1 MINTFIRSALENRF
15 LTGLIFLLLTGAGL
29 LALWKTPVDAIPDLS
44 ENQVIVMTQWS
55 GQTPRNIEDQITYP
69 LTVGMQGLPDVKT
82 VRSSSMLGVS
92 MVTVI
97 FEDSTDIYFARDR
110 VAERLSV
117 LRNQLPMG
125 VMPMLGPDATG
136 VGHIFMYT
144 LESDTHSLTELRSL
158 QDFIVRYELQSI
170 SGVAEVA
177 SMGGYLKSYQIVLDP
192 LKLDQYGLK
201 ISQVIGMIK
210 MANNNVSGNVLEYG
224 EREIAIQG
232 IGFFESPEEI
242 EHVVLGKRDGGTPLT
257 LSDVGTVRLSGKF
270 RRGILADSEEEKVGG
285 IIVMRYGEN
294 PLQVINQ
301 VKEKIVPLEK
311 TLPDGVTIKPFYD
324 RTDLIKNSIRT
335 FRNVLIQM
343 LIITAGVLW
352 FFLMHRRATII
363 TALALTSGVLTTFLL
378 MWIFKI
384 PSNIMSLG
392 GIAIAIG
399 TMVDSAIVVTENA
412 YQRLLQAGH
421 RGRQAFADRFK
432 IVLAST
438 QEVGAPIVFAIIIIC
453 FSFVPI
459 FALEGMEGKL
469 FHPLAFTNIFAMAGA
484 LLASLLFVPL
494 GCLYFLKGDL
504 REDKH
509 IPIVRRLQNIYE
521 PILRKALANRKI
533 VFSIVGTLLVATGIV
548 GSFIGSEFMPPLNEG
563 AIMYMPMT
571 VPDVSERKAQELLIE
586 TNKIFSEF
594 PEVAQVVGK
603 AGRSDT
609 ATDPAPLAMIETF
622 ITLKP
627 KSEWR
632 KGMTKDK
639 LMAEM
644 NRKVNFPNLWN
655 GFTQPIIGRIDMV
668 STGIRSEVGIK
679 IFGDDDEKLEELA
692 LEVENLMLS
701 VPGATGVVA
710 LRTSGLK
717 YLNIDLD
724 EEKLAM
730 YGIAKSDALDLVEIG
745 TGGKVIGRT
754 IEGREKYDI
763 DVRFQRTFREDIPEI
778 KALPLRGKNGQR
790 VPLSSVADISIINGP
805 AVLHSENAKLRGAV
819 QMNVTGRD
827 LGSFIKEAR
836 KHLDTNLILPA
847 GYSVE
852 FDGQYKNQ
860 IRAKK
865 KLSWVVPTVVVLIF
879 LILFLTYKDMG
890 LVSIVMLAI
899 PLSLIG
905 GIIALFLAQFNFSV
919 AVWVGFIAL
928 FGNAVETGVVIVLYL
943 ENTLKEKLKSGV
955 RLTHNVLQSAVIE
968 GATKRLRPVMMT
980 AFTSVLGLLPML
992 LSRGVG
998 AELQKPLAVVVV
1010 GGLITSIVM
1019 TLVVIPLFFAMLREK
1034 THIYSLQKKS

>member
-1 MINTFIRSALENRF
+1 MINAFIRSALENRF
-15 LTGLIFLLLTGAGL
+15 LTGIIFLLLTTAGL
-29 LALWKTPVDAIPDLS
+29 FALWKTPVDAIPDLS

-55 GQTPRNIEDQITYP
+55 GQTPKNIEDQITYP
-69 LTVGMQGLPDVKT
+69 LTVGMQGLPDVKA

-144 LESDTHSLTELRSL
+144 LESDSHSLTKLRSL

-170 SGVAEVA
+170 PGIAEVA
-177 SMGGYLKSYQIVLDP
+177 SIGGYLKSYQIILDP

-201 ISQVIGMIK
+201 ISQVIGMVK

-232 IGFFESPEEI
+232 IGFFESPEEMQQ
-242 EHVVLGKRDGGTPLT
+242 VVIGKRDGNTPLT
-257 LSDVGTVRLSGKF
+257 LSDVGTVRISGKF

-301 VKEKIVPLEK
+301 VKEKIVILEK
-311 TLPDGVTIKPFYD
+311 TLPEGVTIKPFYD
-324 RTDLIKNSIRT
+324 RTELIKNSIRT

-343 LIITAGVLW
+343 LLITAGVLW
-352 FFLMHRRATII
+352 FFLMHKRATLI
-363 TALALTSGVLTTFLL
+363 TAMALVSGVLTTFLL

-412 YQRLLQAGH
+412 YQRLLQAGS
-421 RGRQAFADRFK
+421 RDVSFKRRFE
-432 IVLAST
+432 IILYST

-484 LLASLLFVPL
+484 LFSSLLFVPL
-494 GCLYFLKGDL
+494 ACLYFLKGNL
-504 REDKH
+504 RQDEH

-521 PILRKALANRKI
+521 PILKKALSNRKI
-533 VFSIVGTLLVATGIV
+533 VFSIAGVLLVVTGII
-548 GSFIGSEFMPPLNEG
+548 GSQIGSEFMPPLDEG
-563 AIMYMPMT
+563 AILYMPMT

-586 TNKIFSEF
+586 TNKIFSTF

-603 AGRSDT
+603 AGRADT

-644 NRKVNFPNLWN
+644 GRKANFPNLWN

-679 IFGDDDEKLEELA
+679 IFGDDDVKLEELA
-692 LEVENLMLS
+692 LEVETLMLS

-730 YGIAKSDALDLVEIG
+730 YGIAKSEALDLVEIG

-754 IEGREKYDI
+754 IEGRERYDI
-763 DVRFQRTFREDIPEI
+763 DIRFQRTFRENIPEI

-827 LGSFIKEAR
+827 LGSFIKEA
-836 KHLDTNLILPA
+836 KNHLDEKLILPA

-865 KLSWVVPTVVVLIF
+865 KLSWVVPAVVAIIF
-879 LILFLTYKDMG
+879 LILFLTYKDLG

-905 GIIALFLAQFNFSV
+905 GIMALALAQFNFSV

-943 ENTLKEKLKSGV
+943 ENTLKEKLASGI
-955 RLTHNVLQSAVIE
+955 RLTHEVLRDSVIE

-980 AFTSVLGLLPML
+980 AFTSVIGLLPML
-992 LSRGVG
+992 ISTGVG
-998 AELQKPLAVVVV
+998 SEMQKPLAVVVV

-1019 TLVVIPLFFAMLREK
+1019 TLVVIPLFFAMLRER
-1034 THIYSLQKKS
+1034 THILLPQETS

>member
-1 MINTFIRSALENRF
+1 MINTLIRSALKNRF
-15 LTGLIFLLLTGAGL
+15 LTGIIFLLLTTAGL
-29 LALWKTPVDAIPDLS
+29 FVLWKTPVDAIPDLS

-55 GQTPRNIEDQITYP
+55 GQTPKNIEDQITYP
-69 LTVGMQGLPDVKT
+69 LTVGMQGLPDVKA

-144 LESDTHSLTELRSL
+144 LESENHSLTELRSM
-158 QDFIVRYELQSI
+158 QDFIVRYELQSVG
-170 SGVAEVA
+170 GVAEVA
-177 SMGGYLKSYQIVLDP
+177 SIGGYIKSYQIILDP

-201 ISQVIGMIK
+201 ISQMIGMIK
-210 MANNNVSGNVLEYG
+210 AANNNVSGNVLEYG

-232 IGFFESPEEI
+232 VGFFESPEEI
-242 EHVVLGKRDGGTPLT
+242 ERVVLGKRDGNTPLT
-257 LSDVGTVRLSGKF
+257 LSDVGTVRLSGKL

-301 VKEKIVPLEK
+301 VKVKISTLEK
-311 TLPDGVTIKPFYD
+311 TLPEGVTIKPFYD
-324 RTDLIKNSIRT
+324 RTELIKNSIRT

-343 LIITAGVLW
+343 LLITAGVLW
-352 FFLMHRRATII
+352 FFLMHKRATLI
-363 TALALTSGVLTTFLL
+363 TAMALVSGVLTTFLL

-412 YQRLLQAGH
+412 YQRLLQAEKK
-421 RGRQAFADRFK
+421 ALSFSDRFK
-432 IVLAST
+432 IILSST

-494 GCLYFLKGDL
+494 GCLYFLKGNL
-504 REDKH
+504 RQDEH

-521 PILRKALANRKI
+521 PILRKALSHRKT
-533 VFSIVGTLLVATGIV
+533 VFAIAGTLLLVTGII
-548 GSFIGSEFMPPLNEG
+548 GSQIGSEFMPPLDEG

-571 VPDVSERKAQELLIE
+571 VPDVSERKAQELLME
-586 TNKIFSEF
+586 TNRIFSTF

-644 NRKVNFPNLWN
+644 GRKANFPNLWN

-679 IFGDDDEKLEELA
+679 IFGDDDVKLEELA
-692 LEVENLMLS
+692 LEVETLMLS
-701 VPGATGVVA
+701 VSGATGVVA

-730 YGIAKSDALDLVEIG
+730 YGIPKSEALDLVEIG

-763 DVRFQRTFREDIPEI
+763 DVRFERKFRKDIPEI
-778 KALPLRGKNGQR
+778 KALPLTGKNGQK
-790 VPLSSVADISIINGP
+790 VPLSSVANIFMENGP
-805 AVLHSENAKLRGAV
+805 AVLQSENAKLRGAV
-819 QMNVTGRD
+819 QLNVTGRD

-836 KHLDTNLILPA
+836 EYLNTNLELPD
-847 GYSVE
+847 GYSLE

-865 KLSWVVPTVVVLIF
+865 KLSWVVPAVVVIIF
-879 LILFLTYKDMG
+879 LVLFLTYKDLG

-905 GIIALFLAQFNFSV
+905 GIMALALAQFNFSV
-919 AVWVGFIAL
+919 SVWVGFIAL

-943 ENTLKEKLKSGV
+943 ENTLKEKIASGV
-955 RLTHNVLQSAVIE
+955 RLTHKVLQNSIIE

-992 LSRGVG
+992 LSTGVG
-998 AELQKPLAVVVV
+998 AEVQKPLAVVVV

-1034 THIYSLQKKS
+1034 THILLSQETS

>member
-15 LTGLIFLLLTGAGL
+15 LTGIIFLLLTAAGL

-69 LTVGMQGLPDVKT
+69 LTVGMQGLPDVKA
-82 VRSSSMLGVS
+82 VRSSSMMGVS

-144 LESDTHSLTELRSL
+144 LESDTHSLTDLRSL
-158 QDFIVRYELQSI
+158 QDFTVRYELQSI

-177 SMGGYLKSYQIVLDP
+177 LVGGYQKSYQIILDP

-201 ISQVIGMIK
+201 IASVIGMIK
-210 MANNNVSGNVLEYG
+210 SANNNVSGNVLEYG

-232 IGFFESPEEI
+232 IGFFQSPEEI
-242 EHVVLGKRDGGTPLT
+242 QQVVLGKRDNNTPLT
-257 LSDVGTVRLSGKF
+257 LADVATVRLSGKF
-270 RRGILADSEEEKVGG
+270 RRGILANHEEEKVGG

-294 PLQVINQ
+294 PLQVIDQ
-301 VKEKIVPLEK
+301 IKEKIVTIEQA
-311 TLPDGVTIKPFYD
+311 LPTGVTMKPFYD

-363 TALALTSGVLTTFLL
+363 TALALVSGVLTTFLL

-412 YQRLLQAGH
+412 YQRLLQAGS
-421 RGRQAFADRFK
+421 RDVSFK
-432 IVLAST
+432 RRLEIILYAT

-494 GCLYFLKGDL
+494 GCLYFLKGNL

-521 PILRKALANRKI
+521 PILRKALSHRKT
-533 VFSIVGTLLVATGIV
+533 VFAIAGSLLLLTGII
-548 GSFIGSEFMPPLNEG
+548 GSQIGSEFMPPLNEG

-571 VPDVSERKAQELLIE
+571 VPDVSERKAQELLLE
-586 TNKIFSEF
+586 TNKIFKTF

-632 KGMTKDK
+632 KGMTKEK

-679 IFGDDDEKLEELA
+679 IFGDDDEKLESLA
-692 LEVENLMLS
+692 LEVENLMLNI
-701 VPGATGVVA
+701 PGATGVVA

-717 YLNIDLD
+717 YLNIELND
-724 EEKLAM
+724 EKLAM
-730 YGIAKSDALDLVEIG
+730 YGIPKKEALDLIEIG

-754 IEGREKYDI
+754 IEGREKYDL
-763 DVRFQRTFREDIPEI
+763 DVRFERKFREDIPEI
-778 KALPLRGKNGQR
+778 KALPLTGKNGQK

-827 LGSFIKEAR
+827 LGSFIGEA
-836 KHLDTNLILPA
+836 KDYLDTHLELPD
-847 GYSVE
+847 GYSLE

-865 KLSWVVPTVVVLIF
+865 KLSWVVPMVVAIIF
-879 LILFLTYKDMG
+879 LTLFLTYKDLG

-943 ENTLKEKLKSGV
+943 ENTLKEKLASGI
-955 RLTHNVLQSAVIE
+955 RLTHDVLTSAIIE

-980 AFTSVLGLLPML
+980 AFTSVIGLIPML
-992 LSRGVG
+992 LSTGVG
-998 AELQKPLAVVVV
+998 AEMQKPLAVVVV

-1019 TLVVIPLFFAMLREK
+1019 TLVIIPLFFAMLREK
-1034 THIYSLQKKS
+1034 THIHILQNQNA